1 MNVSFSDEAIK
12 DLKKLDKQNA
22 KYLLKKIEENLKQ
35 YPLVTNIKKLK
46 NFYPPFRYR
55 IGNYRILFDI
65 ENENIIIF
73 KIKHRKDAY

>member
-1 MNVSFSDEAIK
+1 MNIIFSDEAIK
-12 DLKKLDKQNA
+12 DLKKLDKQTA
-22 KYLLKKIEENLKQ
+22 KYLIKKIESLRN

-46 NFYPPFRYR
+46 NFYPPYRYR
-55 IGNYRILFDI
+55 VGNYRILFDI

>member
-1 MNVSFSDEAIK
+1 MNIILTDEAIK
-12 DLKKLDKQNA
+12 DLKKLDKQNV
-22 KYLLKKIEENLKQ
+22 KLLLKKIENLRN